1 MHLNFLTIK
10 YSFIRLGRSLF
21 VADIFV
27 NSSLTEGYKSNQW
40 NAINDL
46 GQPLTAGMYIYKIQ
60 AGEFRQAKKMKL
72 LK

>member
-60 AGEFRQAKKMKL
+60 AGEFRQAKKMKI